1 MRRHFISCLFLL
13 IAFFSVHLKADIYCY
28 STSYAP
34 QGQQEAVWEETI
46 GSNGEIAFQ
55 QVVRYKETEK
65 SLALR
70 CIHVDVTPA
79 QFVKD
84 VHFSPQIS
92 TQKQQYTTRTPTQ
105 QTDCPVNIATG
116 HKILSRSEYIGGG
129 EFPLSINRQK
139 VLGNIGQY
147 GLFGH
152 NWFSELD
159 FSIGYSLKGQ
169 QYKGCG
175 RGFSSYSQV
184 CSKSVKPEDIDVL
197 SLYRIGGAEMFRWDS
212 ARQKWLPTS
221 GNYAS
226 FIPTLLE
233 DGGAWKVM
241 DQLTGDIE
249 QYHFNGRINKR
260 ENVHGVS
267 WTYQYASDT
276 ATASGLKSVTHSS
289 GRKLSFNTVMS
300 RVGEV
305 TQTVITD
312 PNGFVYTF
320 DIDNGLDHY
329 QQNGVQ
335 TLTYPNGTGAYKL
348 EGGYGYWYKEYVD
361 GTLHKE
367 HNYANYERVRRV
379 KSSGLT
385 GGYKK
390 STFNYIGNQTIVT
403 NAKGAV
409 TTYTY
414 AEKDRKSLM
423 QLDRG
428 DSGACPSA
436 AAQQDY
442 FGDNTLKWKEDWQG
456 NRTSYTYT
464 PKKQIATDYQNGV
477 TKEYVWGDYGLIKE
491 IRIWHGAIAGVTCKP
506 GDPCTAA
513 PSTPESKVVYDYYP
527 SSHAARYRVKS
538 VTEYDNQGNA
548 STTQI
553 TYVIGS
559 NKLVRKKTVDGPRS
573 DVADTTVYTYN
584 TRGDLTRIDL
594 PNGDFTTYEYQG
606 TDDRPWRLTDA
617 NGHSQTITYDARN
630 RVTGITTNDVPAQV
644 TRIEYNGLNQITL
657 LNGPHGRVVNQYN
670 GAGFLTT
677 RYLGPDSLGLVGKAR
692 IEYEYDLLGN
702 VTKVTTRDIREIK
715 QRVQTG
721 QNSWG
726 WRSFPDYNYHYA
738 RATFDEAGLLQ
749 SVDNHEGQPQLTY
762 HYDKNARVDTITDT
776 LNRVTRM
783 TYTPDGAL
791 ETLTNPKNE
800 TVVYDYDPLQRL
812 SSASDGM
819 GKSFRYERLGDEVQA
834 FSPDVVGLSRQM
846 DDAGNVV
853 QRDPMTGTGPM
864 VDYLYDELNRLTQLT
879 ASTGEVQSLFYDSY
893 RDPVTG
899 ADCGKGMGRLCGYE
913 DLSGSTSFAYKAG
926 GQLERIT
933 STIQGQTYTRTYT
946 YDSLGRLETKQ
957 FPNGVKL
964 RYGYDPLN
972 NVTKI
977 EAYISS
983 TWTTVFSA
991 DVRVAESKLTY
1002 GNGIEEIIEKDLDG
1016 RLINQGTKT
1025 YGYTAASELNA
1036 ITHIGNATAN
1046 QSYAYDL
1053 AGRLQTVISGLGN
1066 QSLTYDASGN
1076 RKTHTWGGATD
1087 TYTYTSGSNRLS
1099 AITGSRAKSFT
1110 YDDNGNLTKK
1120 TGHGGTYTYQ
1130 YDSFNRLKQANT
1142 TSYKNNAEN
1151 QRAYKTGPGGT
1162 FRYLYDGAGRVEA
1175 ETAKNSNSIG
1185 SIYVYWENRPV
1196 AVIRTNTIYYIQT
1209 DHIGRPEVATNAS
1222 KAVVWKANNT
1232 AFDRQVTTNTIGD
1245 LNLGFPGQYYDSETG
1260 LWYNWHR
1267 YYDAS
1272 IGRYIQSD
1280 PIGLDGGFNTYS
1292 YVLNN
1297 PVAHIDPTGLATC
1310 GCEMPYAPESD
1321 HAVVAGIDLHY
1332 GPLSVGE
1339 AEDIN
1344 SKAGNQANN
1353 NQLFI
1358 GGIAIAAGYAAAP
1371 FVTPVGGAAI
1381 SSVFAGGA
1389 WIYGRAMASSRVAQ
1403 TGDIS
1408 YTVKHTHGSHV
1419 TNVEYLVNHA
1429 NGKGV
1434 ISRRVKNIYC
1444 N

>member
-1 MRRHFISCLFLL
+1 MAHRLISNLFFIVLF
-13 IAFFSVHLKADIYCY
+13 IFASE
-28 STSYAP
+28 SYATVYCHMNSDAP
-34 QGQQEAVWEETI
+34 NWEWVNSGVLETGKNEDGTPRYESTGYYQKTP
-46 GSNGEIAFQ
+46 GSR
-55 QVVRYKETEK
+55 QVVCFE
-65 SLALR
+65 
-70 CIHVDVTPA
+70 IDVISTQNNYP
-79 QFVKD
+79 
-84 VHFSPQIS
+84 HFSP
-92 TQKQQYTTRTPTQ
+92 TAATEGQKQITTTPTET
-105 QTDCPVNIATG
+105 TDCPVNIATG
-116 HKILSRSEYIGGG
+116 HKILSRSEYMGSG

-139 VLGNIGQY
+139 VLGNLGPY

-159 FSIGYSLKGQ
+159 LSIGYSLKGQ
-169 QYKGCG
+169 LKGCG
-175 RGFSSYSQV
+175 RGFNSYNQA
-184 CSKSVKPEDIDVL
+184 CSKSVKLEDIDVL
-197 SLYRIGGAEMFRWDS
+197 SLYRIGGAETFKWNGTQ
-212 ARQKWLPTS
+212 QKWLSTS
-221 GNYAS
+221 GNYTS
-226 FIPTLLE
+226 FIPTPLA
-233 DGGAWKVM
+233 DGAWKVV
-241 DQLTGDIE
+241 DELTGDIE
-249 QYHFNGRINKR
+249 RYHFNGRINKR

-276 ATASGLKSVTHSS
+276 ATASGLQSVTHSS
-289 GRKLSFNTVMS
+289 GRKLSFNTAMS
-300 RVGEV
+300 HIGEV

-335 TLTYPNGTGAYKL
+335 TLTYPNGTGTYKL
-348 EGGYGYWYKEYVD
+348 EGGYGYWYNEYVD

-367 HNYANYERVRRV
+367 HNYANYDRVRRV
-379 KSSGLT
+379 KSSGLA

-414 AEKDRKSLM
+414 AEEDRKSLM

-442 FGDNTLKWKEDWQG
+442 FSNNTLKWKEDWQG
-456 NRTSYTYT
+456 SRTSYTYT
-464 PKKQIATDYQNGV
+464 PQKQIATYYQNGV
-477 TKEYVWGDYGLIKE
+477 TKEYVWSDYGLIKE
-491 IRIWHGAIAGVTCKP
+491 IRIWHGTIAGVVCKS
-506 GDPCTAA
+506 GDPCLPA
-513 PSTPESKVVYDYYP
+513 PSTPESKIVYEYYP
-527 SSHAARYRVKS
+527 ASHAARYRVKS

-559 NKLVRKKTVDGPRS
+559 NKLVRKKTIDGPRS

-606 TDDRPWRLTDA
+606 TDDRPWRVTDA

-630 RVTGITTNDVPAQV
+630 RVTGITTNDEPAQV
-644 TRIEYNGLNQITL
+644 TRIEYNGLSQITL
-657 LNGPHGRVVNQYN
+657 LNGPNGRIVNEYN

-677 RYLGPDSLGLVGKAR
+677 RYLGTDSLAR

-702 VTKVTTRDIREIK
+702 VTKVTTRDTRVIK

-721 QNSWG
+721 QHSWG
-726 WRSFPDYNYHYA
+726 WASFPDYSYHYA

-800 TVVYDYDPLQRL
+800 TVIYDYDPLQRL
-812 SSASDGM
+812 TSASDGM

-834 FSPDVVGLSRQM
+834 FSPDVVGLSRQT

-853 QRDPMTGTGPM
+853 QRAPMAGSGPM
-864 VDYLYDELNRLTQLT
+864 VDYVYDELNRLTQLA

-899 ADCGKGMGRLCGYE
+899 ADCGKGVGRLCGYE
-913 DLSGSTSFAYKAG
+913 DLSGSTSFAYKTG

-933 STIQGQTYTRTYT
+933 TTIQGQTYTRTYA

-972 NVTKI
+972 NVNKI
-977 EAYISS
+977 EAYVGSA
-983 TWTTVFSA
+983 WTTIFSA

-1016 RLINQGTKT
+1016 RLKSQGTKT

-1036 ITHIGNATAN
+1036 ITHSGNTTAN

-1053 AGRLQTVISGLGN
+1053 AGRLQTVTSGLGN
-1066 QSLTYDASGN
+1066 QSFTYDASGN
-1076 RKTHTWGGATD
+1076 RKTHVWGGATD
-1087 TYTYTSGSNRLS
+1087 TYTYSSGSNRLS

-1120 TGHGGTYTYQ
+1120 IGHGGTYTYQ
-1130 YDSFNRLKQANT
+1130 YDGFNRLKQANT

-1162 FRYLYDGAGRVEA
+1162 YRYLYDGAGRVEA
-1175 ETAKNSNSIG
+1175 ETGKNSNSIA
-1185 SIYVYWENRPV
+1185 SIYVYWQNRPV
-1196 AVIRTNTIYYIQT
+1196 ALIRNNTIYYIQT
-1209 DHIGRPEVATNAS
+1209 DHLGRPEVATNAS
-1222 KAVVWKANNT
+1222 KTVVWKANNT
-1232 AFDRQVTTNTIGD
+1232 AFDRQVTTNTIGG

-1272 IGRYIQSD
+1272 VGRYIQSD
-1280 PIGLDGGFNTYS
+1280 PVGMEGGLNTYN
-1292 YVLNN
+1292 YALNN
-1297 PVAHIDPTGLATC
+1297 PAALIDPSGLAPC
-1310 GCEMPYAPESD
+1310 GCEMPYTPESG
-1321 HAVVAGIDLHY
+1321 HAVADSADVHY
-1332 GPLSVGE
+1332 GPLSVE
-1339 AEDIN
+1339 QAEDIN
-1344 SKAGNQANN
+1344 RKAAEQANN

-1358 GGIAIAAGYAAAP
+1358 GGLGVGVGFITSP
-1371 FVTPVGGAAI
+1371 FVSPAGGAAI
-1381 SSVFAGGA
+1381 SSGFVAAG
-1389 WIYGRAMASSRVAQ
+1389 WLYGSAMASSRLAQ
-1403 TGDIS
+1403 TGDVS
-1408 YTVKHTHGSHV
+1408 YTVKFTHGSHV
-1419 TNVEYLVNHA
+1419 TNVEYLVNRE
-1429 NGKGV
+1429 NGEGV
-1434 ISRRVKNIYC
+1434 ISRRVKSIYC